1 MHALANG
8 TIPIGGRQYGSAICL
23 VETIG
28 PWRIAQDL
36 TLNASRQPDPH
47 PNVLAFR
54 FFFQEWLRLL

>member
-8 TIPIGGRQYGSAICL
+8 TTSVGGRQYGRAVCL

-28 PWRIAQDL
+28 LWRIAQGL
-36 TLNASRQPDPH
+36 TLNASRQLDPH

-54 FFFQEWLRLL
+54 FFFQE